1 MISSELSLRRR
12 NGEILHQDFLKVIF
26 HLKKY
31 FCVLKTWF
39 VCETQNTLDCI
50 LYPTTQCTQL
60 HSFFHYEEWHGF
72 IAGQPAWCHLILFW
86 NRELSRWQDFSS
98 LSSSLWCVSWV
109 VQLQTDV
116 TILIQILKLHQR
128 HSYGILRL
136 QSNSLSIL
144 PKPTQNMMQ
153 GTMPIWQ
160 YAPPHYLLFPQSV
173 LNSSSSLIYSCVGHG
188 ISGFDSNLKFNIQA
202 KQLKNQFLFLWV
214 RAQTC
219 RSHPASE

>member
-1 MISSELSLRRR
+1 MICVWNTEHFGLYIVSYNAMHSTSQLFSLWGMAWIHRRSTSMMSS
-12 NGEILHQDFLKVIF
+12 
-26 HLKKY
+26 
-31 FCVLKTWF
+31 
-39 VCETQNTLDCI
+39 
-50 LYPTTQCTQL
+50 
-60 HSFFHYEEWHGF
+60 
-72 IAGQPAWCHLILFW
+72 HLILKQRVEQVARF
-86 NRELSRWQDFSS
+86 LFS
-98 LSSSLWCVSWV
+98 LQLPVVCVMHIYSDYNLRMTGHSWV